1 MILITVGISNLPFD
15 RLVASAD
22 ALTTGGEMVVAQ
34 CGAARVRPQRAVCFD
49 YLPFVELQ
57 EWVSRARV
65 VVCHAGVGSLALCLS
80 TGRHPVV
87 VPRLKRLRECIDEH
101 QLTFGRRLAELGL
114 ITLIEDISDLAEAV
128 RYAPTRQRRTGLSSG
143 LADELVAYVGSH
155 AAVDD
160 RALRDV
166 GDRKELER

>member
-15 RLVASAD
+15 RLVTAAD
-22 ALTTGGEMVVAQ
+22 ALATGGEMVVAQ

-57 EWVSRARV
+57 EWVSKARV
-65 VVCHAGVGSLALCLS
+65 VVCHAGIGSLALCLS

-87 VPRLKRLRECIDEH
+87 VPRLKHLRECIDEH

-114 ITLIEDISDLAEAV
+114 ITLIEDLSDLAEAV
-128 RYAPTRQRRTGLSSG
+128 RSAPTRQRRTGLSSG
-143 LADELVAYVGSH
+143 LADELVAYIGSH
-155 AAVDD
+155 AAAGD
-160 RALRDV
+160 RPPWDV
-166 GDRKELER
+166 GDRKELEP